1 MSEIRVDT
9 PEGIELRFDL
19 AGPGT
24 RTIAGAVDLAVFVIF
39 MLLLV
44 LLTAALDGGFAV
56 VIVAGATLFLI
67 GYPLVF
73 VLVGGAVT
81 PGKRLL
87 RLRVV
92 DGRGFPA
99 SFGQHFLRSLFL
111 PVEILPPLTIGLLT
125 IIFSGSHQRLG
136 DLVAGTYVVR
146 EPQEKAAREPFGGED
161 WTGSAQRHGL
171 TPALIESFRRS
182 DLDYLR
188 ELLGRGGMESYARE
202 RLVTRTARLYLRRLG
217 RDVPAGMD
225 RSEAYGFL
233 RELYLFLR
241 EMRSRLAA

>member
-1 MSEIRVDT
+1 MSEIRIDT
-9 PEGIELRFDL
+9 PEGIQLRFDL

-24 RTIAGAVDLAVFVIF
+24 RTLAGAVDLAVWVIF
-39 MLLLV
+39 MLLVVFL
-44 LLTAALDGGFAV
+44 ALGLASGFAV
-56 VIVAGATLFLI
+56 VILAGAILFLI

-73 VLVGGAVT
+73 ALIGGGVT

-111 PVEILPPLTIGLLT
+111 PVEILPPLTVGLLV
-125 IIFSGSHQRLG
+125 IIFSGRHQRLG

-146 EPQEKAAREPFGGED
+146 EPEEKAAKEPFAGDD
-161 WTGSAQRHGL
+161 WTNSAQRHGL

-182 DLDYLR
+182 DLYYLR
-188 ELLGRGGMESYARE
+188 ELLGRAGMAPYARE
-202 RLVTRTARLYLRRLG
+202 RLVLRTARLYLRRLG
-217 RDVPAGMD
+217 REVPPNMD
-225 RSEAYGFL
+225 RNSAYGFL

-241 EMRSRLAA
+241 EMRARLAT